1 MVSDIVKVFLP
12 AVIAFIIGIAITP
25 VISDYLYENKMWKK
39 KAGKIDVQGN
49 ATPIFN
55 ELHKNKEINTPRMG
69 GIIIWLSVFVTILF
83 VWIVSRFLPTD
94 LSTQLDFLSRSQT
107 WIPFTTLMLGAL
119 IGLIDDYLEVK
130 GGGGHFAGGLSLP
143 KRLTCITL
151 IGILCG
157 VWFYDKLGIQ
167 AIGLPYGHSLF
178 LGVLIVPL
186 FALVMLAVY
195 SGGVIDG
202 IDGLSGGIFATIFS
216 AYAGIA
222 FYQSQINLAAF
233 CLVIVGGILAF
244 LWFNIPPARFYMTET
259 GSMALTIT
267 LTVVAFMTDTL
278 GKGHGLIVLPIVAL
292 PLVITS
298 LSVVMQMLSKRF
310 RGGKKIFHVAPVHH
324 HFEAIGWPSYKVT
337 MRYWII
343 GVISAILGV
352 ILALVR

>member
-1 MVSDIVKVFLP
+1 MVSDIVKVFFP
-12 AVIAFIIGIAITP
+12 AIISFIIGIAVTP
-25 VISDYLYENKMWKK
+25 VISDYLYKNEMWKK

-69 GIIIWLSVFVTILF
+69 GIVIWLSVFITTLF
-83 VWIVSRFLPTD
+83 IWIISHFIPTD
-94 LSTQLDFLSRSQT
+94 LSSKLDFLSRSQT
-107 WIPFTTLMLGAL
+107 WIPLTTLMLGAL
-119 IGLIDDYLEVK
+119 IGLVDDYLEIK
-130 GGGGHFAGGLSLP
+130 GTGTHFAGGLSLK
-143 KRLTCITL
+143 KRLTCISV
-151 IGILCG
+151 IGLLSG
-157 VWFYDKLGIQ
+157 FWFYEKLGVTG
-167 AIGLPYGHSLF
+167 IGLPSGHILSV
-178 LGVLIVPL
+178 GILIVPI

-202 IDGLSGGIFATIFS
+202 IDGLSGGIFATIFT

-222 FYQSQINLAAF
+222 FYQSQIDLASF
-233 CLVIVGGILAF
+233 CLVVVGGILAF

-278 GKGHGLIVLPIVAL
+278 GHGHGLIVLPVVAL
-292 PLVITS
+292 PLLITS
-298 LSVVMQMLSKRF
+298 LSVIMQMLSKKF
-310 RGGKKIFHVAPVHH
+310 RSGKKIFHVAPVHH

-343 GVISAILGV
+343 GVVSAILGV
-352 ILALVR
+352 ILALV